1 MNAISD
7 EKKSQELAAIVAFR
21 DRMYKNPR
29 PGHTLPVS
37 IAAFALFGSHFGYP
51 TCCILHF
58 CELAWDDVIPD
69 PEAKQVGGRTL
80 CPNCLEAKKESTD
93 GRRLD

>member
-1 MNAISD
+1 
-7 EKKSQELAAIVAFR
+7 
-21 DRMYKNPR
+21 MYKNPR

-58 CELAWDDVIPD
+58 CEQAWDDVIPD
-69 PEAKQVGGRTL
+69 PAAKQIGGRTL
-80 CPNCLEAKKESTD
+80 CPKCLQAKKESTD